1 MKHLPEYA
9 TVVDKITKD
18 QIYDGPCT
26 ITNVTFKQEF
36 IGDKYVE
43 TMEITERIVN
53 SKEEVINQTVP
64 VLTEQ
69 VVNPSLMAQTADLLL
84 NLDYLGLT
92 KSLILIYITYKFV
105 RFFF

>member
-1 MKHLPEYA
+1 MKHLREYA

-18 QIYDGPCT
+18 QINDGPCT

-43 TMEITERIVN
+43 TLEITERIVN
-53 SKEEVINQTVP
+53 PKEEVTNQMIP
-64 VLTEQ
+64 ILTEQ
-69 VVNPSLMAQTADLLL
+69 VVNLSFMEQTTNLLF